1 MKKTI
6 IALTVLMLFI
16 GGCSQKNE
24 TTTTKQE
31 DSKVAKIEDKTKTS
45 KETEAKKDDSVKA
58 KETKKES
65 KNEKDVKKT
74 VSASNTDKKN
84 KTETSKEAQS
94 KDTPKTESKKEASNQ
109 SNSNNNNTSNP
120 SKQEQ
125 TTPPPV
131 EEKVENPIKQ
141 TAMANDVMA
150 KINAYRQQNGLQ
162 PLQSTSDY
170 QAEADD
176 HALEM
181 AQARA
186 LWHGDNGECITN
198 HPDPFNAWINSPE
211 HKAIILTPNNTQG
224 VVSIYFVDGYYYSV
238 FRTSW

>member
-1 MKKTI
+1 MKKMI
-6 IALTVLMLFI
+6 IALTALILVMS
-16 GGCSQKNE
+16 GCSQKKE
-24 TTTTKQE
+24 DVTAKQAG
-31 DSKVAKIEDKTKTS
+31 SKIAEIEDKKS
-45 KETEAKKDDSVKA
+45 KDSDKKDD
-58 KETKKES
+58 TKKEDDS
-65 KNEKDVKKT
+65 KKDTEGDVKETTSSSKTTGKNETAKSSQTTKDV
-74 VSASNTDKKN
+74 S
-84 KTETSKEAQS
+84 TSK
-94 KDTPKTESKKEASNQ
+94 PKKETSNQ
-109 SNSNNNNTSNP
+109 SNATS
-120 SKQEQ
+120 
-125 TTPPPV
+125 TTPSAPPKKEEPTPPV
-131 EEKVENPIKQ
+131 EEKTPVKQ

-170 QAEADD
+170 QEEADA

>member
-6 IALTVLMLFI
+6 IALTMLMFFVA
-16 GGCSQKNE
+16 GCSQNNVSTPSKVE
-24 TTTTKQE
+24 GSKVSKME
-31 DSKVAKIEDKTKTS
+31 KDSKENEEKN
-45 KETEAKKDDSVKA
+45 DDSKKA
-58 KETKKES
+58 KETSKE
-65 KNEKDVKKT
+65 NEKDTKET
-74 VSASNTDKKN
+74 VSVSESQKKD
-84 KTETSKEAQS
+84 KTETSSSSQS
-94 KDTPKTESKKEASNQ
+94 KDTSVKEPKKESSKPSNTT
-109 SNSNNNNTSNP
+109 SNSNNSST
-120 SKQEQ
+120 SKQDQ
-125 TTPPPV
+125 VTPPPV
-131 EEKVENPIKQ
+131 EEKVETPVKQ

-162 PLQSTSDY
+162 PLQSTSGY
-170 QAEADD
+170 QAEADA

-224 VVSIYFVDGYYYSV
+224 VVSIYYVDGYYYSV